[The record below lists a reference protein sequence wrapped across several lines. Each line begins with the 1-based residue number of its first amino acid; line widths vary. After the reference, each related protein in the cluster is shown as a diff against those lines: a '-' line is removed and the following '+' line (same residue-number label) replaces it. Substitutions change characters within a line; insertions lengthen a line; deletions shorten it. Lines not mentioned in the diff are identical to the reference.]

1 LRSRLPSALG
11 KDAQALAGQDRRVW
25 LLPQKTRALPN
36 EKLSVTSPQKNNG
49 LHSNM
54 QAVVVWGTGLKYNL
68 TVLK

>member
-1 LRSRLPSALG
+1 M
-11 KDAQALAGQDRRVW
+11 AGQDRRVW